1 MQTTIE
7 IPKIEDFEKVNVL
20 AKQVHELH
28 VNWRPDLF
36 LSVDEVISKENFEK
50 MIQAKEI
57 FVAKKQDEIVGYIT
71 INIKEKNNPSMRY
84 RKQLQIEAI
93 CVDEKT
99 RGKGIGTQ
107 LLKYVKQYGKE
118 NDCTDIYLTVNEEN
132 ASAIK
137 MYEEFGFKVK
147 SIFNENIK
155 RELVRMKY
163 FKKLIGERIYLSPMS
178 IEDAEKYVEWLSDFK
193 VTDGLG
199 RSSNLMKIED
209 EKTWIMN

>member
-1 MQTTIE
+1 MQITIE
-7 IPKIEDFEKVNVL
+7 IPQIEDCNRVNEL

-36 LSVDEVISKENFEK
+36 LSVDEVISKENFEE
-50 MIQAKEI
+50 MLQAKEI
-57 FVAKKQDEIVGYIT
+57 FIAKIQDEIVGYIT
-71 INIKEKNNPSMRY
+71 FNIKEKNNPSMRY
-84 RKQLQIEAI
+84 RKQLQIEVI
-93 CVDEKT
+93 CVDEKA

-147 SIFNENIK
+147 SIAYSMQI
-155 RELVRMKY
+155 
-163 FKKLIGERIYLSPMS
+163 
-178 IEDAEKYVEWLSDFK
+178 
-193 VTDGLG
+193 
-199 RSSNLMKIED
+199 
-209 EKTWIMN
+209 

>member
-1 MQTTIE
+1 MKTIIE
-7 IPKIEDFEKVNVL
+7 IPRIEDFNKVNEL

-36 LSVDEVISKENFEK
+36 LSVDEVISKEDFEK

-57 FVAKKQDEIVGYIT
+57 VVAKIEDEIVGYIT
-71 INIKEKNNPSMRY
+71 INIKEKINPSMRY

-118 NDCTDIYLTVNEEN
+118 YDCTDIYLTVNEEN
-132 ASAIK
+132 ESAIK

-147 SIFNENIK
+147 SIAYSMQI
-155 RELVRMKY
+155 
-163 FKKLIGERIYLSPMS
+163 
-178 IEDAEKYVEWLSDFK
+178 
-193 VTDGLG
+193 
-199 RSSNLMKIED
+199 
-209 EKTWIMN
+209 